1 MTTKSSEQK
10 IFDDFPRVDCN
21 DCSHYWDDSCEGV
34 KKGSE
39 KRCTAFK
46 AVRRVSI
53 PEEIERL
60 RKVVKGV
67 GWCVILTDIAIII
80 HLIGGWIG

>member
-1 MTTKSSEQK
+1 MTIKSSEQK
-10 IFDDFPRVDCN
+10 IFDDFQQVDCN

-46 AVRRVSI
+46 AVKRVDLPVQI
-53 PEEIERL
+53 KRL
-60 RKVVKGV
+60 RSTVKGLV
-67 GWCVILTDIAIII
+67 WAVTCLGVAMLIHIVSGWF
-80 HLIGGWIG
+80 